1 MIWKYQNLVQNLYW
15 HYSLRCMFTLFII
28 SLNFQCHTFFYKNM
42 NFLKPLHVLN
52 FEDFKPKNVLKMIL
66 FSVLYEYFGAISL
79 EIVCF
84 EFRKAKPYLFLVAHC
99 LNLCRDKILS
109 WASPKSSF
117 FITWWIFSIHTTFFM
132 RMWWSNDT

>member
-1 MIWKYQNLVQNLYW
+1 MKISKSSSK
-15 HYSLRCMFTLFII
+15 SLLTLFITVYVHFI
-28 SLNFQCHTFFYKNM
+28 HNFTKFSMPHVFYKNM

-132 RMWWSNDT
+132 RMWWSNNT